1 MPEVDRRMAS
11 SVEKALPEQ
20 FAKPEKE
27 DTGRYPAELKLSSS
41 YSTNGWDTVTVCR
54 VSDLN
59 RAVASQETY
68 PLEMDHTVSEGTFTC
83 RLSGK
88 FSPWSVATG
97 GDGAN
102 INLKISFESGDFTV
116 NDTSYP
122 ITYGEA
128 VIQVRL
134 DYFPQPEKI
143 ADPGEYD
150 LKLKKENGEM
160 RPISVTSFDSN
171 LPSLMVGSI
180 AQTV

>member
-1 MPEVDRRMAS
+1 M
-11 SVEKALPEQ
+11 
-20 FAKPEKE
+20 
-27 DTGRYPAELKLSSS
+27 
-41 YSTNGWDTVTVCR
+41 CR

-59 RAVASQETY
+59 RAVASQGTY
-68 PLEMDHTVSEGTFTC
+68 PLEMDHTVSEGAFIC

-88 FSPWSVATG
+88 FSPWSVTTG

-102 INLKISFESGDFTV
+102 INLKILFESGNFTM
-116 NDTSYP
+116 NETCYP

-160 RPISVTSFDSN
+160 RPISVICFESN
-171 LPSLMVGSI
+171 LPSLVVESV
-180 AQTV
+180 AQTVFSEWLNTRKH